1 MIRTLFALTLLLFGG
16 VAYGQFGGGSAQL
29 PEAEQ
34 VKEKVSGAEADRSL
48 ETQARESVSR
58 KAPPLATSPFSE
70 AEAKSHQ
77 AVWAAHLDEPVELTN
92 SIGMKLN
99 LIPAG
104 TFMMGSPPSETGRR
118 DNETQHR
125 VTLTKP
131 YYLGTTE
138 VTQGQWES
146 VMGTT
151 PWKGQQSGQEGINNA
166 ATYVSWDDAVEF
178 CQKLSAKEGK
188 TYRLPTEA
196 EWEYACRA
204 GTTTMAYSFGDG
216 AAQLSEYG
224 WWGGIVGNGNSQT
237 EQYAHVV
244 GLKRANAFGLYDMH
258 GNVWEWCSDWYGDYP
273 KGSATDPQGATKGAD
288 RVLRGGSWS
297 SVAASC
303 RTAIRGTSDPTYRS
317 AGYGFRLA
325 LSPSSQV
332 TAEPVQAGEAEPLGV
347 GTEGVAEQRP

>member
-1 MIRTLFALTLLLFGG
+1 MKPSPLFTLAKVFAAFFGG
-16 VAYGQFGGGSAQL
+16 
-29 PEAEQ
+29 
-34 VKEKVSGAEADRSL
+34 
-48 ETQARESVSR
+48 SR
-58 KAPPLATSPFSE
+58 PNQDATNSS

-77 AVWAAHLDEPVELTN
+77 LAWAAYLDEPVELTN

-104 TFMMGSPPSETGRR
+104 TFMMGSPPSETERR

-151 PWKGQQSGQEGINNA
+151 PWKGEKYQEGSKNA
-166 ATYVSWDDAVEF
+166 ATSVSWDDAVDF

-196 EWEYACRA
+196 DWKYACRA
-204 GTTTMAYSFGDG
+204 GTTTAYSFGDD

-224 WWGGIVGNGNSQT
+224 WWGGSYGNGNSRF
-237 EQYAHVV
+237 ERYAHVV
-244 GLKRANAFGLYDMH
+244 GLKKANAFGLYDMH
-258 GNVWEWCSDWYGDYP
+258 GNVWEWCSDLYGD
-273 KGSATDPQGATKGAD
+273 
-288 RVLRGGSWS
+288 
-297 SVAASC
+297 
-303 RTAIRGTSDPTYRS
+303 
-317 AGYGFRLA
+317 
-325 LSPSSQV
+325 
-332 TAEPVQAGEAEPLGV
+332 
-347 GTEGVAEQRP
+347 